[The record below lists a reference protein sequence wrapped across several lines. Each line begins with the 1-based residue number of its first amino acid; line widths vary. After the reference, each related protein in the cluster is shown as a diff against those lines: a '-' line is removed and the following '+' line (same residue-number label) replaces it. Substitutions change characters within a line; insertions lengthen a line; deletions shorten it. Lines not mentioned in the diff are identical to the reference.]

1 MLPASGNFGLPHVFS
16 LNSGNSQMLLKSPVF
31 VVSVLAV
38 IMAGLV
44 MLNPFGRNLTEP
56 MTTGSISVSSPV
68 H

>member
-1 MLPASGNFGLPHVFS
+1 
-16 LNSGNSQMLLKSPVF
+16 MLLKSPAF